1 MDELTK
7 KIRKLKFENGYSN
20 KQISKQLCVNLEKVK
35 RVTSKKYDEI
45 IKKQEEKKKKENE
58 FIEMVKKYLPVS
70 NSLNNLC
77 YNLGLRGVEGY
88 YKKIKRVI
96 EDNNLSTEHFGA
108 IKLKKNGNTRN
119 GFTAMDDDEFF
130 SENVERTGFSIIKRL
145 IKGNYKVYKC
155 EKCGINEWNGCKITL
170 QAHHLNGNHYDNR
183 LENLQIL
190 CPNCHSQT
198 DTYAKHNVK
207 VNKTSTIKNNIEL
220 TNFIEKKYCEVC
232 GKEITGS
239 GKKYCSQEC
248 SKIGSRKFEVSG
260 KQLIDDFRELKS
272 FTSVGKKYGVSDNA
286 IKKRCITLG
295 IYDDII
301 IYITKR

>member
-20 KQISKQLCVNLEKVK
+20 KEISKQLCVSLEKVK

-45 IKKQEEKKKKENE
+45 IKKQEEKNKKENE
-58 FIEMVKKYLPVS
+58 FIEMVKKYLPLS

-77 YNLGLRGVEGY
+77 DNLGLKGVGGY
-88 YKKIKRVI
+88 YRKIKRVI
-96 EDNNLSTEHFGA
+96 EDNNLSTEHFGS
-108 IKLKKNGNTRN
+108 IKLKKNRN
-119 GFTAMDDDEFF
+119 TAMNDNEFF
-130 SENVERTGFSIIKRL
+130 SENVERKGSSIIKRL

-155 EKCGINEWNGCKITL
+155 EKCGIDEWNGCKITL

-198 DTYAKHNVK
+198 DTYARHNVK
-207 VNKTSTIKNNIEL
+207 VNKINTIKNNIEL
-220 TNFIEKKYCEVC
+220 TNFIEKKYCKVC

-239 GKKYCSQEC
+239 GEKYCSQEC
-248 SKIGSRKFEVSG
+248 SKIGSRKFEVSE

-272 FTSVGKKYGVSDNA
+272 FTAVGKKYGVSDNG
-286 IKKRCITLG
+286 IKKRCKALG
-295 IYDDII
+295 IYEDII